1 MRAFVRALPLVL
13 LLALPA
19 TTVAQTGTWELA
31 LQGGALHH
39 DMVQETGT
47 DPLASVRLARYTD
60 NGWGFGASFDG
71 AKSSE
76 RVPGEGTALD
86 VDLTRLLYA
95 FTVDRTFA
103 PSPRV
108 RLALGSGIGGA
119 TASWDGLPGPADGT
133 VEESETALLVPV
145 GAGLK
150 FLNRAAG
157 PSWALRLDVRDNLV
171 FQDDVSPSGTARDGL
186 AHMWQGSAGISF
198 FFGGRPPA
206 RRAETPMVAPETMRP
221 VADTDEESGRRASAM
236 AEIRQPIHFDFDRSD
251 LKEPARGILQRKGE
265 VLREWTDVDVV
276 IEGHAD
282 ERGTVEYN
290 LALGERRAE
299 AARRYL
305 IDLGIDAD
313 RLSTVSYGEERPA
326 VEGASES
333 AWSRNRRDEF
343 VPVDGSRAGANPQ
356 G

>member
-1 MRAFVRALPLVL
+1 MHRSLFALALVPA
-13 LLALPA
+13 LALPA
-19 TTVAQTGTWELA
+19 TAGAQTGTWELA

-39 DMVQETGT
+39 DVVEETGT
-47 DPLASVRLARYTD
+47 DPLASARLARYTD
-60 NGWGFGASFDG
+60 GGWGLGASLDWARG
-71 AKSSE
+71 SE
-76 RVPGEGTALD
+76 RRPGEGTVHD
-86 VDLTRLLYA
+86 VDLTRILYA

-103 PSPRV
+103 PSPRT
-108 RLALGSGIGGA
+108 RLALGTGIGGA
-119 TASWDGLPGPADGT
+119 TAKWDGLPAPTDG
-133 VEESETALLVPV
+133 VFDESGTALLVPV

-157 PSWALRLDVRDNLV
+157 PSWAIRLDVRDNLV
-171 FQDDVSPSGTARDGL
+171 FQDDVDPAGRARDGVAQL
-186 AHMWQGSAGISF
+186 WQASAGLSL

-206 RRAETPMVAPETMRP
+206 RVADAPLVAPETMRP
-221 VADTDEESGRRASAM
+221 VVDTDDESSRRAAAM
-236 AEIRQPIHFDFDRSD
+236 AEIRTPIYFDFDRSD
-251 LKEPARGILQRKGE
+251 LKEPARGTLQTKGD
-265 VLREWTDVDVV
+265 VLREWADLDVV

-282 ERGTVEYN
+282 ERGTIEYN

-326 VEGASES
+326 VAGQGES

-343 VPVDGSRAGANPQ
+343 VPVESNRAEAVPRG
-356 G
+356 